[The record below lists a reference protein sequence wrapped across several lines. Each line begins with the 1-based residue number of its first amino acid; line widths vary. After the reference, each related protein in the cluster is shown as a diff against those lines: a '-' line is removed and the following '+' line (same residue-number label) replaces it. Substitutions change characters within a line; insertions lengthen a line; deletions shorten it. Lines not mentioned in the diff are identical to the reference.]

1 MLRRPRLGAARR
13 RRGRSPGTGPASD
26 AGYTLVEMMT
36 VVAIMGVI
44 LAALLGSL
52 VSATN
57 AQNNTE
63 ALVANQE
70 TVRLALDR
78 MQQDLTEAN
87 PVDALA
93 TTSAYADAVQVEITP
108 PGGTTQVIRWYYD
121 PSAGVI
127 YRQIMSN
134 NTTSA
139 AVVSQQAMMTNVTNS
154 STGTQLFTY
163 YDAAD
168 NNLQSA
174 NPSTPVNVA
183 NCVIRVHVDV
193 AAASDP
199 GPLPFHETLDVELRN
214 RLPGGIVGC
223 PNG

>member
-1 MLRRPRLGAARR
+1 MLRSPSAASRR
-13 RRGRSPGTGPASD
+13 RQLAPRHKANE

-44 LAALLGSL
+44 LAALLSSL
-52 VSATN
+52 ISATN
-57 AQNNTE
+57 SQTNTE

-87 PVDALA
+87 PVDTLA
-93 TTSAYADAVQVEITP
+93 TTSTYANEVQVEVTP
-108 PGGTTQVIRWYYD
+108 SSGTTQVIRWYYD
-121 PSAGVI
+121 PNAGVI
-127 YRQIMSN
+127 YRDIMSG

-139 AVVSQQAMMTNVTNS
+139 TIVSQQSVITNVTNAS
-154 STGTQLFTY
+154 SGTQLFTY
-163 YDAAD
+163 YDAND
-168 NNLQSA
+168 NNLQTA
-174 NPSTPVNVA
+174 NPSTPANVA
-183 NCVIRVHVDV
+183 NCVIRIHVDV

-214 RLPGGIVGC
+214 RLPGGVVGC